1 MAEDRTSKRRQ
12 RKRNRHHLFYPR
24 YAWCAVGKNARKA
37 RRKSIIRI
45 NAETHAQLHYEL
57 DCKLGKKITRDMLP
71 DKRDMRRVVDYYEKD
86 RARLS
91 GMSPIAKTEWLIRIF
106 NPKKESNR
114 WVLRML
120 KIQLSFL
127 KEHAEEI

>member
-1 MAEDRTSKRRQ
+1 M
-12 RKRNRHHLFYPR
+12 
-24 YAWCAVGKNARKA
+24 
-37 RRKSIIRI
+37 
-45 NAETHAQLHYEL
+45 HAQLHYEL